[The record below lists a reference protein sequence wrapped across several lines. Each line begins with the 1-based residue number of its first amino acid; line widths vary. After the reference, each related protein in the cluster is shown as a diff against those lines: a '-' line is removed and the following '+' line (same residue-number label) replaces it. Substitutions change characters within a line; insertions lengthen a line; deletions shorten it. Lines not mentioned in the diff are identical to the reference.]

1 MKPLILLLAVIAFAC
16 SQSNVK
22 SSVKT
27 HPVPTYFAT
36 EKNPSADTNK
46 YKSGD
51 VEVFKLVSG
60 KDTIYFTRMY
70 RLDNNEIR
78 SYETTLTGNYGY
90 DAMNYNWLNDSTITF
105 TLINS
110 SNKNSQEITIMG
122 SGATT
127 SVR

>member
-1 MKPLILLLAVIAFAC
+1 MKSLILLFVVIALAC
-16 SQSNVK
+16 SQSKVNNP
-22 SSVKT
+22 VKT

-36 EKNPSADTNK
+36 QKNPSADTNK
-46 YKSGD
+46 YKPGD
-51 VEVFKLVSG
+51 VEVFKLISG

-70 RLDNNEIR
+70 RLYNNEIR
-78 SYETTLTGNYGY
+78 SYETTLTGSFGY
-90 DAMNYNWLNDSTITF
+90 DTMNYNWLNDSTVTF

-110 SNKNSQEITIMG
+110 SNQNSQDITIMG

>member
-1 MKPLILLLAVIAFAC
+1 MKSLILLLVVIALAC
-16 SQSNVK
+16 SQSKVNNP
-22 SSVKT
+22 VKT

-36 EKNPSADTNK
+36 QKNPSADTNK
-46 YKSGD
+46 YKPGD
-51 VEVFKLVSG
+51 VEVFKLISG

-70 RLDNNEIR
+70 RLYNNEIR
-78 SYETTLTGNYGY
+78 SYETTLTGSFGY

-110 SNKNSQEITIMG
+110 SNQNSQDITIMG
-122 SGATT
+122 SGAST

>member
-1 MKPLILLLAVIAFAC
+1 MKPVFLLVVVIFVAC
-16 SQSNVK
+16 TQNNVNT
-22 SSVKT
+22 SIKT

-36 EKNPSADTNK
+36 QKNPSADTTK
-46 YKSGD
+46 FKPGD

-60 KDTIYFTRMY
+60 KDTIYFARMY
-70 RLDNNEIR
+70 RRDNGETR
-78 SYETTLTGNYGY
+78 SYETTLTGGFGY
-90 DAMNYNWLNDSTITF
+90 DAMNYNWLNDSTIIF